1 MKRSA
6 LVLMSL
12 LFLMACSTD
21 ENNLEIT
28 GKVEGL
34 KKGTL
39 FLQKIEDTTLVNIDS
54 VVIRGQESFRFE
66 TEIESP
72 QVLYLYL
79 RKKDNSRF
87 DDRIMFFAEPG
98 EMVVNTTLKNFE
110 TDVVVEGSENQ
121 RKLMEYKEMMKRFN
135 EKNLELIQKNL
146 LAQKA
151 QNEDSIQ
158 ASVEQYENLLKR
170 RYLYTVNFAINN
182 KDYEVAPYL
191 AISEVYD
198 ANIKYLDTIYNSLT
212 PKVKESKYGRS
223 LQEFL
228 KERRALLEQQE
239 EPEPK

>member
-66 TEIESP
+66 TEIGSP

-135 EKNLELIQKNL
+135 EKNLELIQKDL